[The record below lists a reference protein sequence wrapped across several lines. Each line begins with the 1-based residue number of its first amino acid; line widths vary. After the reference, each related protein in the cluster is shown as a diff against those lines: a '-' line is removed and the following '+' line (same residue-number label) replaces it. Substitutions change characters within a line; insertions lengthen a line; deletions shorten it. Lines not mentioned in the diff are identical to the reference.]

1 MTQEMFNKATALINA
16 ANSEDPNQETY
27 NGKVWPKELLYSYH
41 MSEMLNRFAPET
53 DNVMQL
59 GISAQHIQRWK
70 SPRNAF
76 PMDKK
81 GYYQWRTQLYQFHAD
96 TVCALMKQVGYSD
109 AELDRVNKAVAK
121 KSLRT
126 NADTQLVEDIAAL
139 VFIEHYMQAFVDK
152 HPEYDEKKWIEIIL
166 RTWKK
171 MSDKGQKYA
180 LSGQLKLP
188 QDLVPLIKKSIT

>member
-1 MTQEMFNKATALINA
+1 MTQEMFNKTTALINA

-27 NGKVWPKELLYSYH
+27 NGKSWPKELLYSYH
-41 MSEMLNRFAPET
+41 MSEMLNRFAPQT
-53 DNVMQL
+53 DNIMQL
-59 GISAQHIQRWK
+59 AISAQHIQRWK
-70 SPRNAF
+70 SPRDAY

-96 TVCALMKQVGYSD
+96 TVCSLMKQVGYSD
-109 AELDRVNKAVAK
+109 AELDRVNQAVSK
-121 KSLRT
+121 KSLRS

-171 MSDKGQKYA
+171 MSEKGQKYA

-188 QDLVPLIKKSIT
+188 QALVPLIEKSIV